1 MKVSLDACLFG
12 AVCDVTRRQHILDI
26 GTGTGLLALMIAQRS
41 QASIDAVELEQA
53 AAQQAQSNFQNSIFH
68 SQLTLH
74 HTSIQDFQS
83 EQPYDCIV
91 CNPPFFTDHLQ
102 SDNAQRNQARHNDGL
117 SFADLAKHMA
127 RLLRGDGAIW
137 LLLPPHEQQNFQPH
151 AQTHGLHL
159 QQHVEIR
166 SRENKPSK
174 MGIWH
179 YALQPVQT
187 TGRQVITIYQP
198 NSNEYTTEF
207 THLLADYYLKL

>member
-12 AVCDVTRRQHILDI
+12 AVCDVTQRQRILDI

-41 QASIDAVELEQA
+41 QANIDAVELDRA
-53 AAQQAQSNFQNSIFH
+53 AAQQAQSNFQTSVFY
-68 SQLTLH
+68 SQLTIH
-74 HTSIQDFQS
+74 NTSIQDFHS

-102 SDNAQRNQARHNDGL
+102 GNNAQRNQARHNDGL

-127 RLLRGDGAIW
+127 RLLQPNGSAW
-137 LLLPPHEQQNFQPH
+137 LLLPPHEHQNFQLH
-151 AQTHGLHL
+151 AKTCGLHL
-159 QQHVEIR
+159 QQHLEIR
-166 SRENKPSK
+166 SRENKTSK

-179 YALQPVQT
+179 YALHPIKAIE
-187 TGRQVITIYQP
+187 RRVITIYQS

-207 THLLADYYLKL
+207 SRLLADYYLKL